1 MWLKKLIAQLMRLK
15 KLIALQL
22 EFLGA
27 MHNSYQCRKYEL
39 FEMLL
44 LTLIAT
50 LINGFVCY
58 FTEFNNSE

>member
-1 MWLKKLIAQLMRLK
+1 MRLK